1 MSFRLVAAVTFLATL
16 AVSGSF
22 RWRARRAGEPIK
34 RRQEAGGLIAMR
46 VAVAAPLFASI
57 LVYLMRPDWMAWSS
71 VQLPNSVRLIGAAV
85 ASAAVPAAWWV
96 FQSIGTNVSE
106 TVLTKANHQLII
118 TGPYAWVRH
127 PLYATG
133 GMLFIG
139 IGLMAANWFILLF
152 ASLAV
157 ALISRIAVP
166 LEERALVAKFGDDY
180 RGYAART
187 GGLFPRLTR
196 AKH

>member
-1 MSFRLVAAVTFLATL
+1 
-16 AVSGSF
+16 
-22 RWRARRAGEPIK
+22 
-34 RRQEAGGLIAMR
+34 
-46 VAVAAPLFASI
+46 
-57 LVYLMRPDWMAWSS
+57 
-71 VQLPNSVRLIGAAV
+71 
-85 ASAAVPAAWWV
+85 V

-106 TVLTKANHQLII
+106 TVLTKANHQLIM
-118 TGPYAWVRH
+118 TGPYEWVRH

-157 ALISRIAVP
+157 ALIWWVAVP

-187 GGLFPRLTR
+187 GGLFPRLTG